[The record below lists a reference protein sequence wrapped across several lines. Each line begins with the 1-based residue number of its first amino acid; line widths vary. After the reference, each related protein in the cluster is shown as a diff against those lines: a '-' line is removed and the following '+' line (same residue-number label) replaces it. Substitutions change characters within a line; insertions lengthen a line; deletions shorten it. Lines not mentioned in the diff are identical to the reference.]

1 MQCYAEGRFKVYLQ
15 PKINLQTGLIEGAE
29 ALVRKID
36 DQGVIIAP
44 DNFIPGY
51 EENGLINYIDIF
63 VLKTVCRMLKDWR
76 ERGGRVFK
84 MSVNVSRVTLI
95 AEDTIKNSVA
105 ICKKYGIDPCLIDVE
120 ITDGI
125 TSVLNPASGM
135 IRAQSI
141 DTLILDPAKTD
152 PAETQIVC
160 DHIGCRLDKN
170 PEESVEN

>member
-1 MQCYAEGRFKVYLQ
+1 MAEIAEGRFKVYLQ

-120 ITDGI
+120 IT
-125 TSVLNPASGM
+125 
-135 IRAQSI
+135 
-141 DTLILDPAKTD
+141 
-152 PAETQIVC
+152 
-160 DHIGCRLDKN
+160 
-170 PEESVEN
+170 ESFGLLEKSCLWI